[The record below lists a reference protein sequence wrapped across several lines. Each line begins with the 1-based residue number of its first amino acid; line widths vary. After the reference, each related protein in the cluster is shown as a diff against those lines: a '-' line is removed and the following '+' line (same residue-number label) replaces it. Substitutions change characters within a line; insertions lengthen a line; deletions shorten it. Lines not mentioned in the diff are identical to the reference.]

1 MNPDFSAGV
10 AHVDGQYVALRDAR
24 IPLVDRG
31 FVRSDATYDVAHVW
45 QGRFF
50 RLDDHIDRFLW
61 SMGELRMS
69 LPLSKKE
76 MRHILEQCV
85 ALSGLRDAY
94 VQMTCTRGVPPPGS
108 RDPREC
114 QNRFYAFSQPFVWI
128 GTPAQQRTGLAMVI
142 SQVQRIASAAIDT
155 RVKNFHWLDLTMG
168 IFEAYDRGALVAA
181 LPDAQGNVTEG
192 AGFNIFGAKDGALFT
207 PRRNVFE
214 GMTRR
219 TVIELARQLGI
230 GCELADIPV
239 QRLREADEIF
249 ITSTAGGVM
258 PVTRLDGASVGS
270 GEVGPLTQQLQ
281 RMYWQRAA
289 DDPRN
294 TPVPYGNM
302 AAARGGKE
310 LA

>member
-192 AGFNIFGAKDGALFT
+192 AGFNIFGAKDSTLFT
-207 PRRNVFE
+207 PRHNVFE

-258 PVTRLDGASVGS
+258 PVTRLDGASVS
-270 GEVGPLTQQLQ
+270 NGEVGPLTQQLQ

-294 TPVPYGNM
+294 TPVPYENM
-302 AAARGGKE
+302 AAERGGKE

>member
-69 LPLSKKE
+69 LPISKKE

-258 PVTRLDGASVGS
+258 PVTRLDEASVGN

-294 TPVPYGNM
+294 TPVPYENA

>member
-258 PVTRLDGASVGS
+258 PVTRLDEASVGN

-294 TPVPYGNM
+294 TPVPSENV

>member
-258 PVTRLDGASVGS
+258 PVTRLDEASVGN

-294 TPVPYGNM
+294 TPVPYENM

>member
-1 MNPDFSAGV
+1 
-10 AHVDGQYVALRDAR
+10 
-24 IPLVDRG
+24 
-31 FVRSDATYDVAHVW
+31 
-45 QGRFF
+45 
-50 RLDDHIDRFLW
+50 
-61 SMGELRMS
+61 
-69 LPLSKKE
+69 
-76 MRHILEQCV
+76 V

-192 AGFNIFGAKDGALFT
+192 AGFNIFGAKNGALFT

-258 PVTRLDGASVGS
+258 PVTRLDGASVGN

-294 TPVPYGNM
+294 TPVPYENM

>member
-69 LPLSKKE
+69 LPISKKE

-258 PVTRLDGASVGS
+258 PVTRLDEASVGH

-294 TPVPYGNM
+294 TPVPYENV

>member
-219 TVIELARQLGI
+219 TVIELALQLGI

-258 PVTRLDGASVGS
+258 PVTRLDGASVGN

-294 TPVPYGNM
+294 TPVPYENV

>member
-258 PVTRLDGASVGS
+258 PVTRLDGASVGN
-270 GEVGPLTQQLQ
+270 GEVGPLTLQLQ

>member
-69 LPLSKKE
+69 LPISKKE

-181 LPDAQGNVTEG
+181 LPDAHGNVTEG

-258 PVTRLDGASVGS
+258 PVTRLDEASVGH

-294 TPVPYGNM
+294 TPVPYENV

>member
-258 PVTRLDGASVGS
+258 PVTRLDEASVGH

-294 TPVPYGNM
+294 TPVPYENM

>member
-69 LPLSKKE
+69 LPISKKE

-192 AGFNIFGAKDGALFT
+192 AGFNLFGAKDGALFT

-258 PVTRLDGASVGS
+258 PVTRLDGASVGN

-294 TPVPYGNM
+294 TPVPYENV

>member
-128 GTPAQQRTGLAMVI
+128 GTPAQQRAGLAMVI

-192 AGFNIFGAKDGALFT
+192 AGFNIFGARDGALFT

-270 GEVGPLTQQLQ
+270 GEVGALTQQLQ

-294 TPVPYGNM
+294 TPVPYESV

-310 LA
+310 FA

>member
-69 LPLSKKE
+69 LQLSKKE

-128 GTPAQQRTGLAMVI
+128 GTPAQQRAGLAMVI

-258 PVTRLDGASVGS
+258 PVTRLDEASVGH

-294 TPVPYGNM
+294 TPVPYENM